1 MGIWFKGLV
10 LGLAALLGLSKAG
23 EPPAMSLRAYR
34 DAATIYA
41 SFELEDLPDAD
52 LARLVDSSFVVRIRA
67 TVWAGS
73 ARAEAYRDIRQD
85 GLGYEVRV
93 SETGGVH
100 RTRDSKAAW
109 TIASRFNRIAL
120 GPVTASSF
128 PLALGC
134 KVYLSLPA
142 DPGYDPM
149 VVWGYKPAAAYR
161 ELDSVGL
168 VPYY

>member
-1 MGIWFKGLV
+1 
-10 LGLAALLGLSKAG
+10 
-23 EPPAMSLRAYR
+23 MSLRAYR
-34 DAATIYA
+34 DAVSIYA

-52 LARLVDSSFVVRIRA
+52 LARLVDSSFVVRIQA

-73 ARAEAYRDIRQD
+73 IRSEVYRDIRQD
-85 GLGYEVRV
+85 GLGYEVHV

-100 RTRDSKAAW
+100 RTRDGKAAW
-109 TIASRFNRIAL
+109 TIASRFNKIELGSIAAL
-120 GPVTASSF
+120 SF

-134 KVYLSLPA
+134 KVYLSLPS
-142 DPGYDPM
+142 DSDYDPM

-161 ELDSVGL
+161 ELDSIGL